1 MSVPV
6 TYYCPRCG
14 AVHELARDGYLADK
28 TVTPYPLEGWHY
40 VDSTDDFDA
49 DDSEANGVRIVCG
62 DADLLLPGSDLP
74 AGADAPDEGCGDPFY
89 LSFVRF
95 EDGKEVEPVPDA
107 DYVTIGA
114 GESPPGPMGPRGP
127 GPGRGA

>member
-14 AVHELARDGYLADK
+14 AIHELVREGYLADK
-28 TVTPYPLEGWHY
+28 TVTPYPLEGWAY
-40 VDSTDDFDA
+40 ADPDDDFDG
-49 DDSEANGVRIVCG
+49 DTVDGVRIECG
-62 DADLLLPGSDLP
+62 DADLLLAGDDLP
-74 AGADAPDEGCGDPFY
+74 EGADAPDEGCGEPFY

-95 EDGKEVEPVPDA
+95 EDGEEVEPVPDS

-114 GESPPGPMGPRGP
+114 GLEGPRGP
-127 GPGRGA
+127 AGPRF